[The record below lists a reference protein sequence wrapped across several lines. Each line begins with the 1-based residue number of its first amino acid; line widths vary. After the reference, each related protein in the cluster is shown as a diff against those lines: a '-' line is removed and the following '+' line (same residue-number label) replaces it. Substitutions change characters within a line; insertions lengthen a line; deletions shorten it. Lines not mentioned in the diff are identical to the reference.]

1 MVLACPVNA
10 SERSRLLDVFSTP
23 NDRSSDAVLKR
34 LERCLLEEEARF
46 PKGMGTDSTGS
57 SFSRILLVRGGVLTP
72 FSGLG
77 GAFHD
82 LRTALE
88 QGRFGP
94 WSSAGVEEYDLG
106 ETPSAF
112 SRLWTRW
119 SSHPRKVK
127 ATIASLH
134 RKEAVDIVLV
144 SDQEQAHLVPKK
156 SAVPVAVY
164 VHDFFHLF
172 PHTVTLS
179 GQTVEVGEQSPSM
192 VRKRDLRRL
201 LKGLQ
206 RADAFICNTEA
217 TASVCR
223 EHFPN
228 TPLYRIPYALDV
240 ASYAPPQ
247 SLPSPP
253 EPLANDACHLL
264 VVGSHDPRKR
274 LAFLMEVLAGLD
286 DAVASDISVHHIGAD
301 VSPAG
306 HPSAT
311 DLAKQHGVNWHHVG
325 SNISDDV
332 LNAYRWNCEA
342 LLFPSAAE
350 GFGYPPVESM
360 AAGQPVLASDRPAH
374 NELMPES
381 TCLPAEDM
389 AAWRNAIVEV
399 HRAWKA
405 REGAPRTPSVALMEH
420 VSFLAPDRFYR
431 DMAKAWD
438 EISSS

>member
-1 MVLACPVNA
+1 VVLACPVNA

-46 PKGMGTDSTGS
+46 PKSMGTDSTGS
-57 SFSRILLVRGGVLTP
+57 SSPRILLVRGGVLTP

-88 QGRFGP
+88 QGRFGS

-106 ETPSAF
+106 EHPSAF

-134 RKEAVDIVLV
+134 RKQAVDIVLV

-156 SAVPVAVY
+156 SAVPVVVY

-206 RADAFICNTEA
+206 RADAFICNTGA
-217 TASVCR
+217 TASMCR

-228 TPLYRIPYALDV
+228 TPLYQIPYALDV

-247 SLPSPP
+247 TLPSPP
-253 EPLANDACHLL
+253 EPLANDACRLL

-286 DAVASDISVHHIGAD
+286 EAVASDISVHHIGAD
-301 VSPAG
+301 ASPAG